1 MIYEGEHSV
10 PLVFRY
16 DKHFASGEERNQ
28 LVGLN
33 NVYSTVCDLIGVDV
47 PKHSAQDS
55 ISFADYLIPGTRSTS
70 SHRKP

>member
-33 NVYSTVCDLIGVDV
+33 DVYSTVCDLIGVDV
-47 PKHSAQDS
+47 RKHSA
-55 ISFADYLIPGTRSTS
+55 
-70 SHRKP
+70 